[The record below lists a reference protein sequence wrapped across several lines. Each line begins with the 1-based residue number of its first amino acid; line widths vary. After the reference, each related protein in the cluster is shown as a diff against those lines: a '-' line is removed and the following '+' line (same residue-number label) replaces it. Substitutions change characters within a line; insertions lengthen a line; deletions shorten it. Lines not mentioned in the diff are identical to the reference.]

1 MFDSKAAMTK
11 VFIAMCIVKRGVLT
25 LMNYASES
33 APKIFFR
40 SLNFITFHLNQVFFD
55 LRYIVPDFIEKIN
68 KETRMTF
75 HLSMISGS

>member
-25 LMNYASES
+25 LTNYASES

-40 SLNFITFHLNQVFFD
+40 SLNFITFYLNQVFFD
-55 LRYIVPDFIEKIN
+55 LRYIVPDFIEKKN
-68 KETRMTF
+68 KETHMTL

>member
-11 VFIAMCIVKRGVLT
+11 VFIAMCIVKRRVLT
-25 LMNYASES
+25 LTNYASES
-33 APKIFFR
+33 APKIFFM

-68 KETRMTF
+68 KETHMTL